1 MTQSSTQAKDYN
13 VFVIAGVFLLGAFI
27 CYLNSTFMN
36 VALSDIMKDLNI
48 SVSTAQWLSTGY
60 MLATGIII
68 PFTAF
73 LIDKFKNRTLFF
85 ISIGLFT
92 IGTIIGA
99 FATNFAM
106 LLTARLIQGFA
117 SGIIIPLM
125 QTVFMIIFPIEKRGF
140 AMGIVGIVLAFAPA
154 IGPTLSGWIINIYP
168 WRYLFY
174 VTLPFA
180 ILDLILGYFLLKNVT
195 ENKSVH
201 FDIISFIGST
211 IGFGGLLFGF
221 SNAGNYSWTDINVY
235 LSLIIGIV
243 FLIIFVWRQL
253 NMEEPMLNL
262 AVFKSTVF
270 TFATIISM
278 IAYAGLISSE
288 LILPMYLEDV
298 RGSSAFDTGLT
309 LMPGAIVMGIMN
321 PITGKLFD
329 KFGARYLALTGLTI
343 LTLGTFGLSF
353 LSVSTPIIYIIS
365 IYAIRML
372 GISMLLMPLSTSA
385 LNSLHKNLYA
395 HGNAA
400 NNTLRQVAGSIGTSL
415 IVTLMSKSTISS
427 GYTDPAKAQVYG
439 MNISFA
445 CTAALTLVGLIIA
458 FFVIKRKEIVV
469 KD

>member
-60 MLATGIII
+60 MLTTGIII

-235 LSLIIGIV
+235 LPLIIGIV

>member
-235 LSLIIGIV
+235 LPLIIGIV

>member
-1 MTQSSTQAKDYN
+1 MTQSSTKAKDYN
-13 VFVIAGVFLLGAFI
+13 IFVIAGVFLLGAFI

-60 MLATGIII
+60 MLTTGIII

-195 ENKSVH
+195 ENKSVY
-201 FDIISFIGST
+201 FDFISFIGST

-353 LSVSTPIIYIIS
+353 LSVSTPVIYIIS

>member
-60 MLATGIII
+60 MLTTGIII